1 MERQAI
7 STDEARGMAVD
18 DLYRALSSQ
27 REGLTRSEAEDRIK
41 RFGPNEL
48 PEKEE
53 SAVLKFLRYFWGPI
67 PWMIEAALII
77 SAAIGRW
84 EDFAIIFALLLVNA
98 VVGFWQEYQAGN
110 AIAMLKRRLALEAR
124 VLRDGRWRRPPHG
137 TSFPATSSGSGTGTS
152 CPADI
157 KPRRG
162 DFLSADESA
171 LTGES
176 MPVENT
182 HQTSPTLA
190 PPSNR
195 AR

>member
-18 DLYRALSSQ
+18 DLYRSLSS
-27 REGLTRSEAEDRIK
+27 RRDGLTRSEAEDRIR

-53 SAVLKFLRYFWGPI
+53 SAVLKFFRYFWGPI

-110 AIAMLKRRLALEAR
+110 AIAMLKKRLALEAR
-124 VLRDGRWRRPPHG
+124 VLRDGRWQKAAARDLVPG
-137 TSFPATSSGSGTGTS
+137 
-152 CPADI
+152 DI
-157 KPRRG
+157 VRVRNG
-162 DFLSADESA
+162 DIV
-171 LTGES
+171 
-176 MPVENT
+176 P
-182 HQTSPTLA
+182 
-190 PPSNR
+190 
-195 AR
+195 